1 MKTLKQFRVEKDPR
15 GEINRLRRDL
25 KRTQDDLRVAQA
37 LQAAVGDT
45 AKLAAKIRTP
55 KWAAKTAGD
64 SAPGVPTLLL
74 SDFHWGEVVNPKEI
88 NGVNRFNLEI
98 ARARLKRTV
107 QKTIKLLRLL
117 DPKMRYPGIVVPLAG
132 DMVTGDIH
140 EELTATNELPTIPTV
155 LDLYEHL
162 VPALQ
167 LFADTFGNIFVPCVS
182 GNHDR
187 NTRKTYS
194 KLRNHT
200 SFGWLLYQ
208 MLAKKFAG
216 DARVTFYI
224 PDGSDAYYRVAGL
237 RFGLTHGDQFRGGDG
252 IIGHIGPVM
261 RGDQKKRARN
271 QAVSM
276 PYDLLQMGHWHTY
289 LQTARILTNG
299 SLKGYDEYA
308 YQNNFGFEPPQQA
321 LYTTHPEVG
330 INWRMPVLCDAIE
343 RPSAAPS
350 VEWVEVPRD
359 KK

>member
-1 MKTLKQFRVEKDPR
+1 MKTLKQFRVERDPR
-15 GEINRLRRDL
+15 TEINRLQRDL
-25 KRTQDDLRVAQA
+25 KRTQDELRIAQG

-45 AKLAAKIRTP
+45 AKMAAAIRTP
-55 KWAAKTAGD
+55 KWTVRGAGE

-88 NGVNRFNLEI
+88 NNVNRFNLEI
-98 ARARLKRTV
+98 ARARLERTV
-107 QKTIKLLRLL
+107 QKSIKLLRLL
-117 DPKMRYPGIVVPLAG
+117 DPKMRYPGIVVALGG

-140 EELTATNELPTIPTV
+140 EELTQTNELPTIPTV

-167 LFADTFGNIFVPCVS
+167 LLVDTFGSVFVPCVS

-187 NTRKTYS
+187 NTRKIQS

-216 DARVTFYI
+216 DARLTFYI
-224 PDGSDAYYRVAGL
+224 PDGSDAYYKLAGM

-252 IIGHIGPVM
+252 IIGPLGPIF

-271 QAVSM
+271 QAINL
-276 PYDLLQMGHWHTY
+276 PYDWLMMGHWHQYIHTS
-289 LQTARILTNG
+289 RVGVNG

-308 YQNNFGFEPPQQA
+308 YQNNFGFEPPQQM
-321 LYTTHPEVG
+321 LFTTHAEIG
-330 INWRMPVLCDAIE
+330 INWRMPVLCDGV
-343 RPSAAPS
+343 APRARS
-350 VEWVEVPRD
+350 VEWVEVP
-359 KK
+359 K